1 MAKLTHPL
9 FLGIGFIL
17 LLSASSKHLSYS
29 PTDSD
34 RTVVTPPLAS
44 QVTIYRDT
52 YGVPHV
58 YGRSDASAV
67 FGATYARAEDEFA
80 YMEQA
85 YIKVLGRA
93 AQVQGAA
100 WLPWDRLIKQLEI
113 ETYSKQEYRAASPA
127 IKALC
132 DAFASAMNYYLAK
145 HPRVKPQLLSHFEPW
160 YALAGYRLFHLSSLD
175 EFTTEYLQLLAL
187 HRFTGYLASTMWAI
201 SPAKSAS
208 GQAMLFINPHIPLDA
223 PYELH
228 LHSEQ
233 GLDISGQVAY
243 GIGLFPL
250 SGHNQSMGFALTAN
264 KPDVSDLYSEHFDA
278 VDTLRYRY
286 GENYRQAQAWQ
297 DTLWVREGG
306 GLVRQIVSFY
316 KTKHG
321 PVLMAKDGKRIALKI
336 AKLEQGGILD
346 QLYAMARA
354 TNLTEFKQ
362 AISPCNLLYNN
373 ILYAGADG
381 HIFYVYGG
389 AIPRRSPGYAWDRPV
404 DGSIAATEWQGY
416 HPLHDLPQLLDPADG
431 YLQNSNSSPFFT
443 TQNSRLNPADFPAY
457 MCQHERDTPIARR
470 ARQLLSRKGSF
481 SYTQMQEM
489 AFDTYAEQADTA
501 IAGLLTEWTSWSG
514 QPSNEAALSQ
524 EAIDTL
530 KAWNR
535 KATIHSV
542 ATSLYVG
549 LLLVPDGKGAYP
561 QLKKLDQVLRL
572 LITNYGTWKVPYGEF
587 TRLQRPQITFT
598 PPYSDGRASLPSAGL
613 PSRAGAIFTFNV
625 ESPRQ
630 STKLYGVHDHSFV
643 SVVEFSHP
651 VRSHSVLAFGQSR
664 QPGSAHY
671 VDQAALYSAQRL
683 KPAWFSLVDIK
694 RHVESAYTP

>member
-1 MAKLTHPL
+1 MVKFTRKL
-9 FLGIGFIL
+9 FLGIGIPFL
-17 LLSASSKHLSYS
+17 LIAASTPPAYW
-29 PTDSD
+29 PTDL
-34 RTVVTPPLAS
+34 TVVTYPLAS

-93 AQVQGAA
+93 AHVQGPA

-113 ETYSKQEYRAASPA
+113 ETYSKQEYRVASPA

-145 HPRVKPQLLSHFEPW
+145 HPQVKPQLLTHFEPW

-175 EFTTEYLQLLAL
+175 EFTTDYLQLPAL
-187 HRFTGYLASTMWAI
+187 HRFTGYLSSTMWAI
-201 SPAKSAS
+201 SPTKSAS
-208 GQAMLFINPHIPLDA
+208 GHALLFINPHIPLDA

-228 LHSEQ
+228 VHSEQ
-233 GLDISGQVAY
+233 GLNISGQVAY
-243 GIGLFPL
+243 GIGLLPL

-264 KPDVSDLYSEHFDA
+264 KPDVSDLYSERFDA
-278 VDTLRYRY
+278 VDTLCYQY
-286 GENYRQAQAWQ
+286 GDHYRQAQAWQ
-297 DTLWVREGG
+297 DTIWVREDV

-321 PVLMAKDGKRIALKI
+321 PVWTAKDGKRIALKI
-336 AKLEQGGILD
+336 AKLERGGILD
-346 QLYAMARA
+346 QLYTMARA
-354 TNLTEFKQ
+354 TNLAEFKK
-362 AISPCNLLYNN
+362 AIAPCNLLYNN

-389 AIPRRSPGYAWDRPV
+389 AIPRRSPRYQWDKPV

-416 HPLHDLPQLLDPADG
+416 HPLNELPQLLDPAEG
-431 YLQNSNSSPFFT
+431 YLQNSNSSPFFS
-443 TQNSRLNPADFPAY
+443 TQHNRLNPADFPVY
-457 MCQHERDTPIARR
+457 MCQHENDTPIARR
-470 ARQLLSRKGSF
+470 SRQILTSKRQFTYPQLR
-481 SYTQMQEM
+481 EA

-501 IAGLLTEWTSWSG
+501 ISGLLTEWKSWAS
-514 QPSNEAALSQ
+514 QPKNEAALFQ
-524 EAIDTL
+524 EPIDTL

-535 KATIHSV
+535 QATIHSV
-542 ATSLYVG
+542 AASLYVG
-549 LLLVPDGKGAYP
+549 LLLLPDQKGAYP
-561 QLKKLDQVLRL
+561 QLQKLDQVLRL
-572 LITNYGTWKVPYGEF
+572 LKTNYGTWKVRYGEF
-587 TRLQRPQITFT
+587 TRLQRPQL
-598 PPYSDGRASLPSAGL
+598 PPNMPYSDSRTSLPSAGL

-630 STKLYGVHDHSFV
+630 STKIYGVHGHSFV
-643 SVVEFSHP
+643 SVVEFSQP
-651 VRSHSVLAFGQSR
+651 LRSHSVLAFGQSR
-664 QPGSAHY
+664 HPTSVHY
-671 VDQAALYSAQRL
+671 VDQATLYSSQKL
-683 KPAWFSLVDIK
+683 KPAWFTLTDIK
-694 RHVESAYTP
+694 QHLEASYRP